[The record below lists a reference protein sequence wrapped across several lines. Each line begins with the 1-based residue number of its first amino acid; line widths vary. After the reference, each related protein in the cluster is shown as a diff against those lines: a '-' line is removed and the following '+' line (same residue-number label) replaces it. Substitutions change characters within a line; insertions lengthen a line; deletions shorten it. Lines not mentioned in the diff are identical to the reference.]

1 MPTGRCTNP
10 ACVAAKTGLCFDNLT
25 LEKCPRWVAAGV
37 AQAKPA
43 GQRKAPVA
51 ASKRP
56 RAGAS
61 QGVDWTGDAL
71 HLPDLELVSRRS
83 NPMLLATVGEAA
95 AGKSS
100 FLGMLHTLLL
110 RGHCLRNHTFA
121 GSLTLL
127 GWEKLAL
134 ALRFPKGQATDQPPT
149 PADPDYY
156 RLLHWALRRPDDGS
170 LLDVL
175 FPDAAGEVFSQ
186 WAVDEQDINAENVR
200 WIYYHADAF
209 FFFVDCEALVEQRGA
224 AVAPLADL
232 ASRLA
237 QGLRGRPV
245 LVVWSKA
252 DRLPDVREGVRE
264 RMARQLTLVFGNAPQ
279 LYISKELDAQP
290 DPKQLA
296 NLQAVDDIL
305 ARLAQRRP
313 TVPELDAIGHR
324 TDLFLRYRGR

>member
-1 MPTGRCTNP
+1 ML
-10 ACVAAKTGLCFDNLT
+10 AA
-25 LEKCPRWVAAGV
+25 
-37 AQAKPA
+37 
-43 GQRKAPVA
+43 
-51 ASKRP
+51 
-56 RAGAS
+56 
-61 QGVDWTGDAL
+61 
-71 HLPDLELVSRRS
+71 
-83 NPMLLATVGEAA
+83 VGETD

-110 RGHCLRNHTFA
+110 RGHNLREHTFA

-156 RLLHWALRRPDDGS
+156 RLLHWALRRPADGR

-186 WAVDEQDINAENVR
+186 WAVDEQDSNAENVR
-200 WIYYHADAF
+200 WIYRHADAF
-209 FFFVDCEALVEQRGA
+209 FFFVDCEALAERRGA

-237 QGLRGRPV
+237 QGLRDRSV

-252 DRLPDVREGVRE
+252 DKLADVREAVKE
-264 RMARQLTLVFGNAPQ
+264 RMARELTLVFGEVPH

-296 NLQAVDDIL
+296 NLQAVDNLLSRI
-305 ARLAQRRP
+305 AQRRP
-313 TVPELDAIGHR
+313 TVPELAPVGQQNDF
-324 TDLFLRYRGR
+324 FLRYRGQ

>member
-1 MPTGRCTNP
+1 M
-10 ACVAAKTGLCFDNLT
+10 
-25 LEKCPRWVAAGV
+25 
-37 AQAKPA
+37 
-43 GQRKAPVA
+43 
-51 ASKRP
+51 
-56 RAGAS
+56 
-61 QGVDWTGDAL
+61 
-71 HLPDLELVSRRS
+71 
-83 NPMLLATVGEAA
+83 GETD

-110 RGHCLRNHTFA
+110 HGHSLREHTFA

-156 RLLHWALRRPDDGS
+156 RLLHWALRRPADGR

-186 WAVDEQDINAENVR
+186 WAVDEQDSNAENVR
-200 WIYYHADAF
+200 WIYRHADAF
-209 FFFVDCEALVEQRGA
+209 FFFVDCEALAERRGA

-252 DRLPDVREGVRE
+252 DKLADVREAVKE
-264 RMARQLTLVFGNAPQ
+264 RMARQLMLVFGEVPH

-296 NLQAVDDIL
+296 NLQAVDNLL
-305 ARLAQRRP
+305 ARIAQRRP
-313 TVPELDAIGHR
+313 TVLELAPVGQRSDF
-324 TDLFLRYRGR
+324 FLRYRGQ